1 MKKTAK
7 ILMFILLC
15 AVGAISAKPNIAM
28 AATKG
33 LDSELDNPVKGKMS
47 QDDFATTKEWEEYL
61 MEHPEEAVAV
71 MGLWYPDTHMHVD
84 VTKEYA
90 IKGLPNERVFQAF
103 YFDTNKEYLYVTQ
116 RHNELDG
123 GGIESTILSRCKI
136 DEEKK
141 TATVVDSM
149 ILTDFG
155 HGQTLDGY
163 EHNGKTYFWTTCKA
177 NTEYDNCWG
186 LQVGRI
192 EYQPG
197 AKINAYTDIARFS
210 DLAYANKKGDE
221 FGSVKRV
228 DAALSTNGEKMLFWV
243 QRTDNAIQYSI
254 YRTDVLNAYLD
265 VVDLLD
271 LKYVSFKDNYILQA
285 ACQSSFSQ
293 DTTEAVLPNGSQ
305 QGVELS
311 DDGKIYIAGGNV
323 GEIPEIAVM
332 DAVTGS
338 YNYSI
343 LMTMMHEDFDD
354 KTEMENMKLTHSG
367 IYFGVVNHI
376 DNNHNDLY
384 FLPYEKIGQAAVHT
398 ETELRNVK
406 AATCT
411 EEGYSGDTHCKG
423 CGELLREGK
432 VIPALG
438 HAWDVGVVMTPAQAA
453 AEGRMRYTCTRGCG
467 AFEDRVIPATGIAP
481 AKGTNIVAGNLR
493 YKITKSGLTGGRV
506 QCLGV
511 VTPAKTVT
519 IPKTI
524 VDQGVT
530 YSVTT
535 IAEGAFRNDNKMTKV
550 TIGSNVT
557 TIYKQA
563 FYKAKKLTT
572 VSGASSVTTIGKQ
585 TFSQCPK
592 LTTVTFGSKLNKIY
606 TKAFYKSS
614 KLSKITIKSTKLTS
628 KKVSSSAFSGIKS
641 GAKVNV
647 PNKKISS
654 YRTIFRKRGLNSKA
668 KVY

>member
-1 MKKTAK
+1 
-7 ILMFILLC
+7 MFILLC

-28 AATKG
+28 AAAKG

-61 MEHPEEAVAV
+61 MEHPEEAVSV

-84 VTKEYA
+84 VTKEYT
-90 IKGLPNERVFQAF
+90 IVGLKNSRVMQAF
-103 YFDTNKEYLYVTQ
+103 HFDKNKEYLYVSQ
-116 RHNELDG
+116 RENEISGDG
-123 GGIESTILSRCKI
+123 VTESMRISRCKI
-136 DEEKK
+136 DEESK
-141 TATVVDSM
+141 TAIYEDHM
-149 ILTDFG
+149 ILVNFG
-155 HGQTLDGY
+155 HGQTLEGY
-163 EHNGKTYFWTTCKA
+163 DYNGKTYFWTTMKA
-177 NTEYDNCWG
+177 NTAYDYAWG
-186 LQVGRI
+186 LQVGRV
-192 EYQPG
+192 EYQAG
-197 AKINAYTDIARFS
+197 KTIDGYECAVRFS
-210 DLAYANKKGDE
+210 DLAYANKSMEE
-221 FGSVKRV
+221 FGAIKRV
-228 DAALSTNGEKMLFWV
+228 DAALSTDGTKIVLWSQKV
-243 QRTDNAIQYSI
+243 DNAIQYSV

-271 LKYVSFKDNYILQA
+271 AKYVSFKDNYILQA
-285 ACQSSFSQ
+285 ACLSSFSQ
-293 DTTEAVLPNGSQ
+293 DAIDAVLPNGSQ

-323 GEIPEIAVM
+323 GEAPEIAVL
-332 DAVTGS
+332 DTKSGA
-338 YNYSI
+338 YDYSN
-343 LMTMMHEDFDD
+343 LMTLQHEDFVQYRDYV
-354 KTEMENMKLTHSG
+354 EMEYLKLTHTG
-367 IYFGVVNHI
+367 IYVGAVIHE
-376 DNNHNDLY
+376 NDAMSDKGYYIY

-398 ETELRNVK
+398 ETELRNAK
-406 AATCT
+406 TATCT

-453 AEGRMRYTCTRGCG
+453 VEGRMRYTCTRGCR

-572 VSGASSVTTIGKQ
+572 VSGASGLTTIGKQ